1 MITLKLNI
9 RCVLCGQKE
18 HFYIMPRKEKVSVND
33 FINSPSRLEIM
44 CKKCGERYDMQ
55 LKVTRAGK

>member
-1 MITLKLNI
+1 
-9 RCVLCGQKE
+9 
-18 HFYIMPRKEKVSVND
+18 MPRKEKVSVND